1 MRCSPTEVHAAVV
14 LGSAGVF
21 QNVSR
26 KRTAPLHKHGMANRR
41 YYNSTGYRVVHIVRA
56 KNRGGGGVVA
66 VGKNVTWYPPKGADN
81 SCVGAASK
89 GFVAKVAVAHAL
101 CPPDAPKSCF
111 LGGFIFLKIKICFGR

>member
-41 YYNSTGYRVVHIVRA
+41 YYNSTGYRVVHIKPVA
-56 KNRGGGGVVA
+56 HNPADQTPPNRGGSI
-66 VGKNVTWYPPKGADN
+66 P
-81 SCVGAASK
+81 
-89 GFVAKVAVAHAL
+89 
-101 CPPDAPKSCF
+101 
-111 LGGFIFLKIKICFGR
+111 